1 MIKDRFFLKEKK
13 IQRNGFFKKSLKLS
27 ECTLNTHITKKT
39 QNIKRYIRFY
49 GIAINDIIILLL
61 Q

>member
-1 MIKDRFFLKEKK
+1 MIKDRFFLKEKN

-39 QNIKRYIRFY
+39 QNIKRYKVLWDSY
-49 GIAINDIIILLL
+49 
-61 Q
+61 